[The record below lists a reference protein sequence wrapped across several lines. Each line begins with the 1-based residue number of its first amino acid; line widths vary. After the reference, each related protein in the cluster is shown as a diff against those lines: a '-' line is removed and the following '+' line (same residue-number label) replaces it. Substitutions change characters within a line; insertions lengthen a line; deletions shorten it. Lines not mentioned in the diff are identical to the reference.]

1 MLASVAAL
9 VGCATVHETHYFR
22 SAGEQGAVNYYRV
35 QVTAKGRATKVRY
48 LAGYFDTQAVEQY
61 FSEFAQPK
69 EGLDGLTA
77 ADEAGEGEPE
87 ASDTAGE
94 AHTEAETVEPID
106 PKLRDRELVLMLS
119 TNVEDVAAQ
128 IGALAESMQVQNA
141 LSELV
146 NRERLEA
153 EREAAAALEAD
164 RVAAASLVRTAEQT
178 RVSLGDKE
186 RSAEEILRL
195 ANALAAYLGSTQ
207 RFEDLGEAR
216 AWLAANRARLHA
228 ELGAP

>member
-1 MLASVAAL
+1 MFASVAAL

-69 EGLDGLTA
+69 DGLDGLTA
-77 ADEAGEGEPE
+77 SDDASEPEPE
-87 ASDTAGE
+87 ASGE
-94 AHTEAETVEPID
+94 AQGEAETVEPID